1 MKPQRHLTF
10 PEMEAGCLPLKTA
23 TDYLFPAESW
33 ADLTWVSREE
43 WLHIYISWGIRA
55 SSALPKWIRKISRC
69 HRHCHI
75 TNVAP
80 GFSKTQASGG
90 GEETDRQTA
99 TPLGL
104 RRFLSH
110 PACSTLP
117 HPSWSST
124 GPGQTRPAW
133 LPRARHWQKWAAAV
147 SLLPAA
153 CYVPKLGPA
162 LRGGFPLL
170 TGLNQLFLLWF

>member
-33 ADLTWVSREE
+33 ADLTWMSREE
-43 WLHIYISWGIRA
+43 WLQIYISWGIRA

-69 HRHCHI
+69 HSHRHI

-80 GFSKTQASGG
+80 GFSKTQASGS
-90 GEETDRQTA
+90 GEETDRRPPPWGCSVSCPI
-99 TPLGL
+99 PLAPRCL
-104 RRFLSH
+104 I
-110 PACSTLP
+110 P
-117 HPSWSST
+117 HGAARGWDK
-124 GPGQTRPAW
+124 PGQPGSPG
-133 LPRARHWQKWAAAV
+133 LGHWQKWAI

-162 LRGGFPLL
+162 LKGGFPLL